1 METKSIAERNIFKNI
16 KRLEIRTR
24 HLVDTLFN
32 GDYMSLFKGRGLE
45 FVSLKE
51 YEDGDNIGDIDWSVT
66 ARLDEPYI
74 KTYREERE
82 LPVMLVIDGSPSMQ
96 CGIDSKR
103 KWDAVLEVSATLIFS
118 AVRSNSRIGLLIFTD
133 KIELFIPPAKG
144 NGHAFRILKGLLE
157 YRRPSHSHPPLIPPL
172 VRGET
177 EGLKGGCGGIIPLQY
192 LHRAIKKRFIVFFI
206 SDFIFPLNKRDWFG
220 SAKRYDL
227 IAVRVLDQD
236 ELQFPDI
243 GLADII
249 DAETGEYLSFDSGD
263 KGFKEEYARAAS
275 DRERETHDFFNRL
288 KIDDVLIRTDR
299 PLTAPFLRLFYK
311 RARQGLSFRT

>member
-1 METKSIAERNIFKNI
+1 MTTLIFMNPQKDIFKKV

-82 LPVMLVIDGSPSMQ
+82 LPVMLIIDGSPSMQ

-157 YRRPSHSHPPLIPPL
+157 YSGTENPPLSPFA
-172 VRGET
+172 
-177 EGLKGGCGGIIPLQY
+177 KGGCGGIISLQY
-192 LHRAIKKRFIVFFI
+192 LHRAIKKRSIVFFI

-249 DAETGEYLSFDSGD
+249 DAETGEYLSFDSSD
-263 KGFKEEYARAAS
+263 KGFIEEYAMAAS

-299 PLTAPFLRLFYK
+299 PLIAPFLRLFYK
-311 RARQGLSFRT
+311 RARQGIRV

>member
-1 METKSIAERNIFKNI
+1 MRFKVEKDIFKKV

-24 HLVDTLFN
+24 HLVDSLFN

-82 LPVMLVIDGSPSMQ
+82 LPVILIIDGSPSMQ

-157 YRRPSHSHPPLIPPL
+157 YSGTENPPLSPFA
-172 VRGET
+172 
-177 EGLKGGCGGIIPLQY
+177 KGGKRGIIPLQY
-192 LHRAIKKRFIVFFI
+192 LHRAIKKRSIVFFI
-206 SDFIFPLNKRDWFG
+206 SDFIFPLNKSDWFS

-249 DAETGEYLSFDSGD
+249 DAETGEYISFDSGD

-288 KIDDVLIRTDR
+288 KINDVLIRTDR
-299 PLTAPFLRLFYK
+299 PLIAPFLRLFYK
-311 RARQGLSFRT
+311 RTRQGIRV